1 MVPQLQALRPA
12 ELDVPAIVESA
23 LRYGMQR
30 LPSEGSPSSAVGCKL
45 LIQKKKKLP
54 LQMAHLNEIKH
65 LQRLVSNSGVPVCKR
80 HAVAGWLPGRVAKV
94 HRGKSCTAHGSLS

>member
-1 MVPQLQALRPA
+1 MSMVPQLQALRPA

-65 LQRLVSNSGVPVCKR
+65 LQRLVSNSGDQSQ
-80 HAVAGWLPGRVAKV
+80 L
-94 HRGKSCTAHGSLS
+94 T

>member
-1 MVPQLQALRPA
+1 MSMVPQLQALRPA

-65 LQRLVSNSGVPVCKR
+65 LQRLVSNSGAPAHACPKSNPVRSRCEGNR
-80 HAVAGWLPGRVAKV
+80 ATRTW
-94 HRGKSCTAHGSLS
+94 

>member
-65 LQRLVSNSGVPVCKR
+65 LQRLVSNSGAPC
-80 HAVAGWLPGRVAKV
+80 AFRV
-94 HRGKSCTAHGSLS
+94 HGAAISRQFSNFHFQRKKP